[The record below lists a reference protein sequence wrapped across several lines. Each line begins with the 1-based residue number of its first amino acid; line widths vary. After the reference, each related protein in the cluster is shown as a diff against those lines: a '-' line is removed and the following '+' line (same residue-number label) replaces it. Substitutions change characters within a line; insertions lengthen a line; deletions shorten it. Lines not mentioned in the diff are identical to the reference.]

1 MRQAS
6 SSIRL
11 ARIASHCLLLLV
23 KTPSTLVAMTSPRTF
38 SDVVA
43 ERIREVRKKQ
53 GMTAAQLARLCADRG
68 YPELT
73 TQALSNIESGRRDKE
88 GRRRRYVT
96 ADELM
101 ALAVVLEVAPVY
113 LLIPPL
119 PSPDQPLPDDAA
131 ERHTLARVWQSFIK
145 GEKPLPGMDP
155 QRFLSEV
162 PPEEFTRSLHRMAEV
177 NDAEGVDGSHG

>member
-1 MRQAS
+1 
-6 SSIRL
+6 
-11 ARIASHCLLLLV
+11 
-23 KTPSTLVAMTSPRTF
+23 MTSTRTF

-43 ERIREVRKKQ
+43 ERVREVRKKQ
-53 GMTAAQLARLCADRG
+53 GLTAAQLASLCADRG

-119 PSPDQPLPDDAA
+119 PSEEQPLPDDAA

-145 GEKPLPGMDP
+145 GERPLPGMDP

-162 PPEEFTRSLHRMAEV
+162 PPEEFARSLQRLAEA
-177 NDAEGVDGSHG
+177 NDAEAAGKDHG